1 MDVDERLQQDEN
13 QTHHFL
19 QKKSSGFL
27 IKEKVSTKS
36 KDPDNIR
43 LRDLNFNHRKKL
55 DGKKIAK
62 QVPVQVNFKKSNK
75 IEALTA
81 LESNEL
87 TDINLDYIPDSP
99 SIEKISGPE
108 NSAAVT
114 PKNIIHLQSDSDL
127 ILEECDHNYD
137 CGPFYRLYNYENRIE
152 PDDYEAILNAIITDE
167 IAGTYPIFE
176 RELEYQELKSLVRK
190 RDYILYYLLSK
201 DYRGFFQL
209 KEERTLFYRY
219 PSIAYTSP
227 LKYLDKRS
235 ENELFIGEDDEEL
248 QSFDLENTSS
258 VRTLDSNIWR

>member
-1 MDVDERLQQDEN
+1 MDVDERLHQDEN
-13 QTHHFL
+13 QTHPFS
-19 QKKSSGFL
+19 QKKSSSFL
-27 IKEKVSTKS
+27 IKEKAATKS
-36 KDPDNIR
+36 RDLEHIR

-55 DGKKIAK
+55 DDKKLAK
-62 QVPVQVNFKKSNK
+62 QVPVKANFKKPNE
-75 IEALTA
+75 IEARANLD
-81 LESNEL
+81 SNEL

-108 NSAAVT
+108 DSIVVT
-114 PKNIIHLQSDSDL
+114 PRNIIHLQSDSDI
-127 ILEECDHNYD
+127 ILEECEHNYD
-137 CGPFYRLYNYENRIE
+137 CSPFYRLFNYENRIE
-152 PDDYEAILNAIITDE
+152 PDDYEAIINAIITDE

-190 RDYILYYLLSK
+190 RDYIMYYFLSR

-227 LKYLDKRS
+227 LRYLDNGS
-235 ENELFIGEDDEEL
+235 ETEQFTGEDDEEL
-248 QSFDLENTSS
+248 QSFDFENTSS